1 MAAPPQEIFP
11 LKGHFGSN
19 LRLPGEYLSDSG
31 LQRRYA
37 PLPEVGAEGNMVA
50 AREVLTNPLES
61 YLTFSEPRRGW
72 IYAVAGVLIV
82 GIAYS
87 DWKLEEVSVGFLYV
101 LPILMA
107 SATLRGWHILAISI
121 ACGLLREWFSPLH
134 GTPGATLRVCI
145 GAAGFGLAGY
155 FVSQLN
161 RQRQAVARHLSEREQ
176 QMRLRINAERQLQVV
191 IETSPLGILT
201 LNSEGRVLLAN
212 SSAQHLLRLEQQPLA
227 GQQVHSY
234 LPILQ
239 RFLSSQ
245 VSRPDLRTAV
255 ESKGLRADGETFLAH
270 IWLSTFSNGSDL
282 CLAAFIWDASE
293 SLRDR
298 ESTGL
303 DSMMATSRVVI
314 GAISHEIRNLAA
326 AALAAY
332 RELARGL
339 SRSQREGSHALGRVI
354 EALENIAASG
364 LRLASH
370 SSRAVADLG
379 MVLDE
384 ARVLIDASL
393 RDEGG
398 VTEWRIPDTLPLVE
412 ADHHSLLQVF
422 LNLARNSEQAMRH
435 GPEKTLRVEVTV
447 DHEMVLV
454 RFRDTGPGIAD
465 LEALFRPLQPGGAS
479 TGLGLY
485 ISRAILKSYAGDL
498 YHEPGT
504 GGACFVVRLWPVS
517 VASNRIS

>member
-1 MAAPPQEIFP
+1 MLE
-11 LKGHFGSN
+11 
-19 LRLPGEYLSDSG
+19 
-31 LQRRYA
+31 
-37 PLPEVGAEGNMVA
+37 
-50 AREVLTNPLES
+50 ARDVLMNPLES
-61 YLTFSEPRRGW
+61 YLIFSEPRRGW
-72 IYAVAGVLIV
+72 VYAIAAVLIV
-82 GIAYS
+82 SIAYS
-87 DWKLEEVSVGFLYV
+87 DWKIEEVSVGFLYV

-107 SATLRGWHILAISI
+107 SATLRGWQIVAVSM

-134 GTPGATLRVCI
+134 GTPGAGIRVCI

-155 FVSQLN
+155 FVSRLN
-161 RQRQAVARHLSEREQ
+161 RQRQAVMQHLCERER

-201 LNSEGRVLLAN
+201 LDSEGRVLLAN
-212 SSAQHLLRLEQQPLA
+212 SSAQHLLRLEQTALA
-227 GQQVHSY
+227 GREVHCY

-239 RFLSSQ
+239 RFLNSQ

-255 ESKGLRADGETFLAH
+255 ESKGFRADGETFMAH
-270 IWLSTFSNGSDL
+270 IWLSTFINGSEL

-293 SLRDR
+293 NLRDR

-303 DSMMATSRVVI
+303 DSMMATSRILI

-332 RELARGL
+332 KEMARGL

-354 EALENIAASG
+354 EALENVAASG
-364 LRLASH
+364 LSLASH

-398 VTEWRIPDTLPLVE
+398 ATEWRIPNVLPLVE

-435 GPEKTLRVEVTV
+435 MPEKILKVEATM
-447 DHEMVLV
+447 DNDMVLV
-454 RFRDTGPGIAD
+454 RFCDTGPGVPNP
-465 LEALFRPLQPGGAS
+465 EALFKPLQPGAAS

-485 ISRAILKSYAGDL
+485 ISRAILKSHGGDL
-498 YHEPGT
+498 YHEPGP

-517 VASNRIS
+517 LADGI

>member
-1 MAAPPQEIFP
+1 MIAT
-11 LKGHFGSN
+11 
-19 LRLPGEYLSDSG
+19 
-31 LQRRYA
+31 
-37 PLPEVGAEGNMVA
+37 
-50 AREVLTNPLES
+50 REVLMNPLES
-61 YLTFSEPRRGW
+61 YLIFSEPRRGW
-72 IYAVAGVLIV
+72 VYVIASLLIV
-82 GIAYS
+82 GIAYG

-107 SATLRGWHILAISI
+107 SATLRGWQILAISI

-134 GTPGATLRVCI
+134 GTPGAAIRVCI

-155 FVSQLN
+155 FVSRLN
-161 RQRQAVARHLSEREQ
+161 RQRRAVAQHLCEREQ

-212 SSAQHLLRLEQQPLA
+212 SSARHLLRLEQQPLA
-227 GQQVHSY
+227 GQDVHSY

-239 RFLSSQ
+239 RFLNSQ

-270 IWLSTFSNGSDL
+270 IWLSTFINGSDL

-293 SLRDR
+293 NLRDR

-314 GAISHEIRNLAA
+314 GAISHEVRNLAA

-339 SRSQREGSHALGRVI
+339 SRTQREGSHALGRVI
-354 EALENIAASG
+354 EALENVAASG

-398 VTEWRIPDTLPLVE
+398 VTEWRIPEALPLVQ

-422 LNLARNSEQAMRH
+422 LNLARNSEQAMQLVS
-435 GPEKTLRVEVTV
+435 EKVLRVQVTT
-447 DHEMVLV
+447 DNELVLV
-454 RFRDTGPGIAD
+454 RFRDTGRGITD
-465 LEALFRPLQPGGAS
+465 PESLFRPLQPGATS

-485 ISRAILKSYAGDL
+485 VSRAMLKSYGGDL
-498 YHEPGT
+498 YHEPDPGNAR
-504 GGACFVVRLWPVS
+504 GGACFVVRLWAVS
-517 VASNRIS
+517 AASNGIA

>member
-1 MAAPPQEIFP
+1 MLE
-11 LKGHFGSN
+11 
-19 LRLPGEYLSDSG
+19 
-31 LQRRYA
+31 
-37 PLPEVGAEGNMVA
+37 
-50 AREVLTNPLES
+50 ARDVLMNPLES
-61 YLTFSEPRRGW
+61 YLIFSEPRRGW
-72 IYAVAGVLIV
+72 VYAIAAILIV
-82 GIAYS
+82 SIAYS
-87 DWKLEEVSVGFLYV
+87 DWKIEEVSVGFLYV

-107 SATLRGWHILAISI
+107 SATLRGSQIVAVSI
-121 ACGLLREWFSPLH
+121 ACGVLRELFSPLH
-134 GTPGATLRVCI
+134 GTPGAGIRVCI

-155 FVSQLN
+155 FVAHLN
-161 RQRQAVARHLSEREQ
+161 RQRRTVMQHLWERER
-176 QMRLRINAERQLQVV
+176 QMRLRVNAERQLQVV

-227 GQQVHSY
+227 GREVHSY

-239 RFLSSQ
+239 RFLTSE
-245 VSRPDLRTAV
+245 VSRPDLRTTV
-255 ESKGLRADGETFLAH
+255 ESKGLRADGEAFMAH
-270 IWLSTFSNGSDL
+270 IWLSTFINGSEL

-293 SLRDR
+293 NLRDR

-303 DSMMATSRVVI
+303 DSMMATSRILI

-332 RELARGL
+332 REMARGL
-339 SRSQREGSHALGRVI
+339 SRSQREHSHALGRVI
-354 EALENIAASG
+354 EALENVAASG
-364 LRLASH
+364 LNLASH

-379 MVLDE
+379 MILDE

-398 VTEWRIPDTLPLVE
+398 VTEWSIPTVLPLVE

-435 GPEKTLRVEVTV
+435 VPDKILEVEVTM
-447 DHEMVLV
+447 DNDMVLV
-454 RFRDTGPGIAD
+454 RFRDSGPGISNP
-465 LEALFRPLQPGGAS
+465 EALFKPLQPGAAS

-485 ISRAILKSYAGDL
+485 ISRAILKSHGGDL
-498 YHEPGT
+498 YHEPGP

-517 VASNRIS
+517 VANDGS

>member
-1 MAAPPQEIFP
+1 MLE
-11 LKGHFGSN
+11 
-19 LRLPGEYLSDSG
+19 
-31 LQRRYA
+31 
-37 PLPEVGAEGNMVA
+37 
-50 AREVLTNPLES
+50 ARDVLMNPLES
-61 YLTFSEPRRGW
+61 YLIFSEPRRGW
-72 IYAVAGVLIV
+72 VYAIAAVLIV
-82 GIAYS
+82 SIAYS
-87 DWKLEEVSVGFLYV
+87 DWKIEEVSVGFLYV

-107 SATLRGWHILAISI
+107 SATLRGWQIVAVSM

-134 GTPGATLRVCI
+134 GTPGAGIRVCI

-155 FVSQLN
+155 FVSHLN
-161 RQRQAVARHLSEREQ
+161 RQRRAVMQHLCERER

-201 LNSEGRVLLAN
+201 LDSEGRVLLAN
-212 SSAQHLLRLEQQPLA
+212 SSAQHLLRLEQTALA
-227 GQQVHSY
+227 GREVHCY

-239 RFLSSQ
+239 RFLNSQ

-255 ESKGLRADGETFLAH
+255 ESKGLRADGETFMAH
-270 IWLSTFSNGSDL
+270 IWLSTFINGSEL

-293 SLRDR
+293 NLRDR

-303 DSMMATSRVVI
+303 DSMMATSRILI

-332 RELARGL
+332 KEMARGL

-354 EALENIAASG
+354 EALENVAASG
-364 LRLASH
+364 LSLASH

-398 VTEWRIPDTLPLVE
+398 VTEWRIPNVLPLVE

-435 GPEKTLRVEVTV
+435 MPEKILKVEATM
-447 DHEMVLV
+447 DNDMVLV
-454 RFRDTGPGIAD
+454 RFCDTGPGVPNP
-465 LEALFRPLQPGGAS
+465 EALFKPLQPGAAS

-485 ISRAILKSYAGDL
+485 ISRAILKSHGGDL
-498 YHEPGT
+498 YHEPGP

-517 VASNRIS
+517 LADGI

>member
-1 MAAPPQEIFP
+1 M
-11 LKGHFGSN
+11 L
-19 LRLPGEYLSDSG
+19 
-31 LQRRYA
+31 
-37 PLPEVGAEGNMVA
+37 A
-50 AREVLTNPLES
+50 ARDVLMNPLES
-61 YLTFSEPRRGW
+61 YLIFSEPRRGW
-72 IYAVAGVLIV
+72 VYAIAATLIV
-82 GIAYS
+82 SIAYS

-101 LPILMA
+101 LPILLA
-107 SATLRGWHILAISI
+107 SATLRGWQIVAVSI

-134 GTPGATLRVCI
+134 GTPGAGLRVCI

-155 FVSQLN
+155 FVSHLN
-161 RQRQAVARHLSEREQ
+161 RQRLTVMQHLWERER
-176 QMRLRINAERQLQVV
+176 QMRLRVNAERQLQVV

-201 LNSEGRVLLAN
+201 LDSEGRVLLAN
-212 SSAQHLLRLEQQPLA
+212 SSAQHLLRLEQQQLT
-227 GQQVHSY
+227 GREVHSY

-239 RFLSSQ
+239 RFLKSE

-255 ESKGLRADGETFLAH
+255 ESKGLRADGEAFMAH
-270 IWLSTFSNGSDL
+270 IWLSTFSNGSEL

-293 SLRDR
+293 NLRDR

-303 DSMMATSRVVI
+303 ASMMATSRILI

-332 RELARGL
+332 KEMARGL
-339 SRSQREGSHALGRVI
+339 SRPQREGSHALGRVI
-354 EALENIAASG
+354 EALENVAASG
-364 LRLASH
+364 LSLASH

-398 VTEWRIPDTLPLVE
+398 VTEWNIPNVLPLVE

-422 LNLARNSEQAMRH
+422 LNLARNSEQAMRQVAN
-435 GPEKTLRVEVTV
+435 KTLQVEATM
-447 DHEMVLV
+447 DNDMVLV
-454 RFRDTGPGIAD
+454 RFRDTGPGISNP
-465 LEALFRPLQPGGAS
+465 EALFKPLQPGAAS

-485 ISRAILKSYAGDL
+485 ISRAILKSHGGDL
-498 YHEPGT
+498 YHEPGP
-504 GGACFVVRLWPVS
+504 GGACFVVRLWPAS
-517 VASNRIS
+517 VADDGI

>member
-1 MAAPPQEIFP
+1 MI
-11 LKGHFGSN
+11 
-19 LRLPGEYLSDSG
+19 
-31 LQRRYA
+31 
-37 PLPEVGAEGNMVA
+37 A
-50 AREVLTNPLES
+50 AREFLMNPLES
-61 YLTFSEPRRGW
+61 YLSFSEPRRGW
-72 IYAVAGVLIV
+72 VYVIASVLIA

-87 DWKLEEVSVGFLYV
+87 DWKIEEVSVGFLYV

-107 SATLRGWHILAISI
+107 SASLRGWQILAISLV
-121 ACGLLREWFSPLH
+121 CGFLREWFNPLH
-134 GTPGATLRVCI
+134 NTPGAGIRVFI

-155 FVSQLN
+155 FVSKLDQ
-161 RQRQAVARHLSEREQ
+161 QRRAVAQHLCEREQ
-176 QMRLRINAERQLQVV
+176 QMRLRIKAERQLQVV

-227 GQQVHSY
+227 GQEIHSY

-239 RFLSSQ
+239 RFLNSQ

-255 ESKGLRADGETFLAH
+255 ESKGLRADGETFMAH
-270 IWLSTFSNGSDL
+270 IWLSTFINGSEL

-293 SLRDR
+293 NLRDR

-303 DSMMATSRVVI
+303 DSMMATSRVLI

-326 AALAAY
+326 AAVAAY
-332 RELARGL
+332 KEMARGL
-339 SRSQREGSHALGRVI
+339 SRSQREGSSALGRVI
-354 EALENIAASG
+354 EALENVAASG
-364 LRLASH
+364 LSLASH

-398 VTEWRIPDTLPLVE
+398 VTEWRIPNELPLVE

-435 GPEKTLRVEVTV
+435 ASEKILQVEATM
-447 DHEMVLV
+447 DNDMVLV
-454 RFRDTGPGIAD
+454 RFRDTGPGIANP
-465 LEALFRPLQPGGAS
+465 EALFKPLQPGAAS

-485 ISRAILKSYAGDL
+485 ISRAILKSHGGDL
-498 YHEPGT
+498 YHEPGP
-504 GGACFVVRLWPVS
+504 GGACFAVRLWPVS
-517 VASNRIS
+517 VADDGI

>member
-1 MAAPPQEIFP
+1 
-11 LKGHFGSN
+11 
-19 LRLPGEYLSDSG
+19 
-31 LQRRYA
+31 
-37 PLPEVGAEGNMVA
+37 MVA
-50 AREVLTNPLES
+50 AREVLMNPLES

-72 IYAVAGVLIV
+72 VYAVAGVLIV
-82 GIAYS
+82 SIAYS
-87 DWKLEEVSVGFLYV
+87 DWKIEEVSVGFLYV

-107 SATLRGWHILAISI
+107 SATLRGWQILAISI
-121 ACGLLREWFSPLH
+121 ACGLLREWFSPLY
-134 GTPGATLRVCI
+134 GTPGATLRVGI
-145 GAAGFGLAGY
+145 GAAGFALAGY
-155 FVSQLN
+155 FVSRLN
-161 RQRQAVARHLSEREQ
+161 HQRLAVARHLCEREQ
-176 QMRLRINAERQLQVV
+176 QIRLRIDAERQLRVL

-201 LNSEGRVLLAN
+201 LNNQGRVLLAN
-212 SSAQHLLRLEQQPLA
+212 SSAQHLLRIEEQPLA

-239 RFLSSQ
+239 RFLSSG

-270 IWLSTFSNGSDL
+270 IWLSTYINGADL

-293 SLRDR
+293 NLRDR

-364 LRLASH
+364 LRLAAH

-393 RDEGG
+393 REEGG
-398 VTEWRIPDTLPLVE
+398 LTEWSIPDALPLVE

-422 LNLARNSEQAMRH
+422 LNLARNSEQAMRPM
-435 GPEKTLRVEVTV
+435 PERILRVAVAV
-447 DHEMVLV
+447 DSEMVQV

-465 LEALFRPLQPGGAS
+465 PEALFRPLQPGAAS

-485 ISRAILKSYAGDL
+485 ISRAILKSYGGDL
-498 YHEPGT
+498 YHEPGA

-517 VASNRIS
+517 GAANQVS

>member
-1 MAAPPQEIFP
+1 MLE
-11 LKGHFGSN
+11 
-19 LRLPGEYLSDSG
+19 
-31 LQRRYA
+31 
-37 PLPEVGAEGNMVA
+37 
-50 AREVLTNPLES
+50 ARDVLMNPLES
-61 YLTFSEPRRGW
+61 YLIFSEPRRGW
-72 IYAVAGVLIV
+72 VYAIAAVLIV
-82 GIAYS
+82 SIAYS
-87 DWKLEEVSVGFLYV
+87 DWKIEEVSVGFLYV

-107 SATLRGWHILAISI
+107 SATLRGWQIVAVSM

-134 GTPGATLRVCI
+134 GTPGAGIRVCI

-155 FVSQLN
+155 FVSRLN
-161 RQRQAVARHLSEREQ
+161 RQRQAVMQHLCERER

-201 LNSEGRVLLAN
+201 LDSEGRVLLAN
-212 SSAQHLLRLEQQPLA
+212 SSAQHLLRLEQTALA
-227 GQQVHSY
+227 GREVHCY

-239 RFLSSQ
+239 RFLNSQ

-255 ESKGLRADGETFLAH
+255 ESKGLRADGETFMAH
-270 IWLSTFSNGSDL
+270 IWLSTFINGSEL

-293 SLRDR
+293 NLRDR

-303 DSMMATSRVVI
+303 DSMMATSRILI

-332 RELARGL
+332 KEMARGL

-354 EALENIAASG
+354 EALENVAASG
-364 LRLASH
+364 LSLASH

-398 VTEWRIPDTLPLVE
+398 ATEWRIPNVLPLVE

-435 GPEKTLRVEVTV
+435 APEKILWVEASM
-447 DHEMVLV
+447 DNDMVLV
-454 RFRDTGPGIAD
+454 RFRDTGPGIANP
-465 LEALFRPLQPGGAS
+465 EALFKPLQPGAAS

-485 ISRAILKSYAGDL
+485 IYRAILKSHGGDL
-498 YHEPGT
+498 YHEPGH

-517 VASNRIS
+517 VADGV

>member
-1 MAAPPQEIFP
+1 MLE
-11 LKGHFGSN
+11 
-19 LRLPGEYLSDSG
+19 
-31 LQRRYA
+31 
-37 PLPEVGAEGNMVA
+37 
-50 AREVLTNPLES
+50 ARDVLMNPLES
-61 YLTFSEPRRGW
+61 YLIFSEPRRGW
-72 IYAVAGVLIV
+72 VYAIAAMLIV
-82 GIAYS
+82 SIAYS
-87 DWKLEEVSVGFLYV
+87 DWKTEEVSVGFLYV

-107 SATLRGWHILAISI
+107 SATLRGWQIVAVSI

-134 GTPGATLRVCI
+134 GSPGVGLRVCI

-155 FVSQLN
+155 FVSHLN
-161 RQRQAVARHLSEREQ
+161 RQRRTVMQHLWERER
-176 QMRLRINAERQLQVV
+176 QMQLRINAERQLQVV

-201 LNSEGRVLLAN
+201 LDSEGRVLLAN
-212 SSAQHLLRLEQQPLA
+212 SSARHLLRLEQQPLA
-227 GQQVHSY
+227 GREVHSY

-239 RFLSSQ
+239 RFLNSE

-255 ESKGLRADGETFLAH
+255 ESKGLRADGEAFMAH
-270 IWLSTFSNGSDL
+270 IWLSTFINGSEL

-293 SLRDR
+293 NLRDR

-303 DSMMATSRVVI
+303 DSMMATSRVLI

-332 RELARGL
+332 KELARGL
-339 SRSQREGSHALGRVI
+339 SRPEREGSHALGRVI
-354 EALENIAASG
+354 EALQNVAASG
-364 LRLASH
+364 LSLASR

-398 VTEWRIPDTLPLVE
+398 VTEWSIPNVLPLVE

-435 GPEKTLRVEVTV
+435 MPAKTLRVEATMEN
-447 DHEMVLV
+447 DMVLV
-454 RFRDTGPGIAD
+454 RFRDTGPGISSP
-465 LEALFRPLQPGGAS
+465 EALFKPLQPGAAS

-485 ISRAILKSYAGDL
+485 ISRAILKSHGGDL
-498 YHEPGT
+498 YHEPGP

-517 VASNRIS
+517 VANDGI

>member
-1 MAAPPQEIFP
+1 
-11 LKGHFGSN
+11 
-19 LRLPGEYLSDSG
+19 
-31 LQRRYA
+31 
-37 PLPEVGAEGNMVA
+37 MVS
-50 AREVLTNPLES
+50 AREFLMNPLES

-72 IYAVAGVLIV
+72 VYVIAIVLIV
-82 GIAYS
+82 GIAVS
-87 DWKLEEVSVGFLYV
+87 DWKIEEVSVGFLYV

-107 SATLRGWHILAISI
+107 SASLRGWQILAISV
-121 ACGLLREWFSPLH
+121 ACGLLREWFNPLH
-134 GTPGATLRVCI
+134 GSPGAGIRVCI

-155 FVSQLN
+155 FVSKLN
-161 RQRQAVARHLSEREQ
+161 QQRLAVARHLCEREQ
-176 QMRLRINAERQLQVV
+176 QMRLHIKAERQLQVV

-212 SSAQHLLRLEQQPLA
+212 TSAQHLLRLEQQPLM
-227 GQQVHSY
+227 GQEVHSY

-239 RFLSSQ
+239 RFLNSQ

-270 IWLSTFSNGSDL
+270 IWLSTFINGSDL

-293 SLRDR
+293 NLRDR

-354 EALENIAASG
+354 EALENVAASG

-398 VTEWRIPDTLPLVE
+398 VTEWRIPDALPLVE

-422 LNLARNSEQAMRH
+422 LNLARNSEEAMRYV
-435 GPEKTLRVEVTV
+435 PPKTPQVEVTLET
-447 DHEMVLV
+447 EMVLV
-454 RFRDTGPGIAD
+454 RFRDSGRGIAD
-465 LEALFRPLQPGGAS
+465 PEALFRPLQPGATS

-485 ISRAILKSYAGDL
+485 ISRAMLKSYAGDL
-498 YHEPGT
+498 YHEPDLDNAS

-517 VASNRIS
+517 PASDGSS